1 MHPEI
6 CAFPSSHFYDNQLQ
20 NGLSMEASRKAVFH
34 ENKHFGPYV
43 VFDVVDGYERV
54 KRGSGSQSLCNE
66 AEVDV
71 ALAIFQNLKARYVKN
86 GTILPSYFLIV
97 YKEIKIFSIQVFV
110 EIMEDKFISTV

>member
-20 NGLSMEASRKAVFH
+20 NGLSMEDSRKAVFH
-34 ENKHFGPYV
+34 RDKYLGPYV

-54 KRGSGSQSLCNE
+54 KRGSSSQSLCNE
-66 AEVDV
+66 AEVDS

-86 GTILPSYFLIV
+86 LRSSPFYTLCLA
-97 YKEIKIFSIQVFV
+97 IF
-110 EIMEDKFISTV
+110 